1 MKIRFEFEV
10 NSFIDAA
17 ELEELFNKN
26 EIKYKVSVEGNKTT
40 TKRKRPSGS
49 LRRKRI
55 SKEELATVVL
65 CIKTNPT
72 WGDPK
77 ISKKTNVS
85 QATVRRIRGGTHVLQ
100 QKGK

>member
-1 MKIRFEFEV
+1 MKIKFEFEV

-40 TKRKRPSGS
+40 TKRKRPSGT

-55 SKEELATVVL
+55 SKEELAAVVL
-65 CIKTNPT
+65 CIKQNPT
-72 WGDPK
+72 WNDVK
-77 ISKKTNVS
+77 VAKRTNVS
-85 QATVRRIRGGTHVLQ
+85 RATVGRIREGSHALQ
-100 QKGK
+100 QKR